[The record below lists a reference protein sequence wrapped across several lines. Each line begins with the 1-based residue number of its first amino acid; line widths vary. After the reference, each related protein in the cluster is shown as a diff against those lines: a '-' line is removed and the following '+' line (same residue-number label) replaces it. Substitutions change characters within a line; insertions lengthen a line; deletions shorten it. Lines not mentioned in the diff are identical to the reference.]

1 MNKTVTLVIIV
12 VVALLVGAY
21 AGYAYEK
28 SKLVRMME
36 TQRMDL
42 QKQIDDTKM
51 MNESKLVAPTD
62 AMMESSSTV
71 TPTEEVM
78 MKK

>member
-1 MNKTVTLVIIV
+1 MNKTFTVVIIV
-12 VVALLVGAY
+12 VVALLIGAY

-51 MNESKLVAPTD
+51 MNENKQIAPTD
-62 AMMESSSTV
+62 TMMESSSTV

>member
-1 MNKTVTLVIIV
+1 MNKTFTVVIIV
-12 VVALLVGAY
+12 VVALLIGAY

-42 QKQIDDTKM
+42 QKQVDDAKM
-51 MNESKLVAPTD
+51 MNENKQ
-62 AMMESSSTV
+62 V
-71 TPTEEVM
+71 TPTATMMEDNSTLTPTEGVM